1 MVDSK
6 DVESARKYVEGHNF
20 TKKEIKLVRRMMRL
34 GGLVPGLP
42 HLSKAA
48 REEVLKILDAKEK
61 EIKEHGLEY

>member
-1 MVDSK
+1 MDQKEVDS
-6 DVESARKYVEGHNF
+6 AQKYVEGHVF
-20 TKKEIKLVRRMMRL
+20 TRKEIKLVRRMMRL

-61 EIKEHGLEY
+61 EIKEHGLE